1 MQSDRAMPL
10 AIGISVPH
18 PECLSDNGAKIVY
31 MTNFCLCCGTV
42 EWGLVCVLL
51 GCFWGQAW
59 LATTSIYMFVEGQL
73 LLRIL
78 ALVWLCNAISYNGV
92 TRQQDTEHT
101 DICFA
106 QVGKKDTLSKCTLN
120 GHCVTCGSISHSH
133 SHSHNC
139 CGHGLLECWPGWQCK
154 VPQWSKTGVCK
165 ISPPWQILDGSLMD
179 IPVTSCLQFWW
190 FQASWRCRLFA
201 DYNIALGT
209 LSKLSKQDDRS
220 PTIAD
225 ISRFLRQVLV
235 SQAQRPRTNKPFP
248 SNYAM
253 NYNSRSSSS
262 LSREA
267 DIHSPILSKIC
278 DPYTSESFPTS
289 SASWHSPFVVCRLL

>member
-1 MQSDRAMPL
+1 MSFRYRSYQDRSPA
-10 AIGISVPH
+10 A
-18 PECLSDNGAKIVY
+18 N
-31 MTNFCLCCGTV
+31 T
-42 EWGLVCVLL
+42 
-51 GCFWGQAW
+51 
-59 LATTSIYMFVEGQL
+59 
-73 LLRIL
+73 
-78 ALVWLCNAISYNGV
+78 
-92 TRQQDTEHT
+92 
-101 DICFA
+101 
-106 QVGKKDTLSKCTLN
+106 
-120 GHCVTCGSISHSH
+120 
-133 SHSHNC
+133 
-139 CGHGLLECWPGWQCK
+139 
-154 VPQWSKTGVCK
+154 VCK
-165 ISPPWQILDGSLMD
+165 ISPPWWISDGHNELAVLCNFNVSR
-179 IPVTSCLQFWW
+179 Q
-190 FQASWRCRLFA
+190 RCRLFA
-201 DYNIALGT
+201 DYNIALGI
-209 LSKLSKQDDRS
+209 LSKLSKQNDRS